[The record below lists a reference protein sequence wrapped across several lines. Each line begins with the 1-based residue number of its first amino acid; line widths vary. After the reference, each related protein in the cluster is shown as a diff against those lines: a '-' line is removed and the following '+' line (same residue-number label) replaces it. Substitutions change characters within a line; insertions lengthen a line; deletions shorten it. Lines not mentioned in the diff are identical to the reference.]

1 MSNNEDYTVITKDN
15 INDMEHFIG
24 LFVIFS
30 TLKNYYTQNA
40 LLYNDVPN
48 TYVAFVNKKTVTG
61 ISLNIL
67 LHPNTIGGFHIVS
80 KQKLE
85 NDKLLVKPMKKY
97 EITELFNRRDKIL
110 NFSPQTDFNGNLI
123 TNLAYHAVARGID
136 VYYPDR
142 LYKYKYVD
150 EKEGF

>member
-1 MSNNEDYTVITKDN
+1 
-15 INDMEHFIG
+15 
-24 LFVIFS
+24 
-30 TLKNYYTQNA
+30 
-40 LLYNDVPN
+40 
-48 TYVAFVNKKTVTG
+48 
-61 ISLNIL
+61 
-67 LHPNTIGGFHIVS
+67 
-80 KQKLE
+80 
-85 NDKLLVKPMKKY
+85 MKKY